1 MEEISYHYSI
11 FGSLVF
17 CDLFFYYIFLARFVK
32 LISQFC
38 CDVVSCKTHALKRL
52 KNDEDIVILP
62 ADKGRV
68 TVVRDKTDYHD

>member
-1 MEEISYHYSI
+1 M
-11 FGSLVF
+11 
-17 CDLFFYYIFLARFVK
+17 FLARFVK

-52 KNDEDIVILP
+52 KNDKDIVILP

-68 TVVRDKTDYHD
+68 MVVRDKTDYHD